1 MAKQEALSAWVEE
14 NVPDE
19 SVWCDSFVC
28 ARKEETRAGSRIHV
42 TQSVRAV
49 REVTLTG
56 AELKSGMAAKTDAA
70 AGIVVAVLGAA
81 IAALTLLLRRPMA
94 ASTGAVVV
102 GLLIGLGTL
111 AGGVYMIV
119 SGKKKAPVLAA
130 IASMEALTPYI
141 EDALAEK
148 AYNEELQLRKK
159 ELGDAGAAYAGYA
172 VIPARLAAAGQ
183 FEKMKANYGVSA
195 ELQAA
200 MTAAAIAV
208 SEEKRVLRR
217 IV

>member
-1 MAKQEALSAWVEE
+1 MAKKEALSAWVEE

-49 REVTLTG
+49 REITLTG
-56 AELKSGMAAKTDAA
+56 AELKSGMAGKTDAA
-70 AGIVVAVLGAA
+70 AGIVVAVLGAV
-81 IAALTLLLRRPMA
+81 ITALTLLLRRPMA

-102 GLLIGLGTL
+102 GVLIGLGTL

-119 SGKKKAPVLAA
+119 SGKKKAPLLAA
-130 IASMEALTPYI
+130 IRSMEALTPWI

-159 ELGDAGAAYAGYA
+159 EQGDVGAAYAGYA

-183 FEKMKANYGVSA
+183 FEKIKANFGPS
-195 ELQAA
+195 ETLTAA
-200 MTAAAIAV
+200 MTSAAADV
-208 SEEKRVLRR
+208 PETQRVLRR